1 MIKTEKKWPVR
12 LPMVVGFTTTFL
24 LLSATILWGMHA
36 RISGA
41 VIASG
46 VIQVE
51 TNRQVI
57 QHPEGGVVKNLLVK
71 DGDTVAAGDV
81 LLELDDTQLRSEVAI
96 FKSQLYEI
104 LARKVRLETERDGR
118 DNFLL
123 SSELKELILHE
134 PSVQLLVSGQ
144 ERLFYARTTSLKRRS
159 DQIEE
164 KISQVLNQIS
174 GATAQ
179 LSSLKTQD
187 KLISDE
193 LEDATVL
200 FHKGLSP
207 ASRMSSLRR
216 EHARLTGEVGSITST
231 IAQYRGEIASLRIEK
246 LSLSSS
252 LREEAITAL
261 RDLQVHEVE
270 LKQRLL
276 NSNNTMS
283 KLAVRAP
290 TSGIIY
296 GSKIHALQSVVS
308 PAEPIMYIVPQDQPL
323 IVSAEIEPLHVD
335 QVFVGQA
342 AVVRLLSLDLKT
354 APEIEGKVTRISA
367 DVFSD
372 EASGFSYYQVGIE
385 LTQTELTKLGGQELI
400 PGMPVEAFIRTS
412 ERSPISYLIKPLSI
426 YFFRALRS
434 D

>member
-1 MIKTEKKWPVR
+1 MTKTGKKWPVR
-12 LPMVVGFTTTFL
+12 LPMIVGFTTTLL
-24 LLSATILWGMHA
+24 LLSASILWGMHT

-57 QHPEGGVVKNLLVK
+57 QHPEGGVVKNLRVK

-81 LLELDDTQLRSEVAI
+81 LLELDDTQLRSEIAI
-96 FKSQLYEI
+96 VKSQLHEI

-118 DNFLL
+118 DVFLL
-123 SSELKELILHE
+123 SGELEELILHE

-144 ERLFYARTTSLKRRS
+144 ERLFNARITSLKQRS
-159 DQIEE
+159 EQIDE
-164 KISQVLNQIS
+164 KISQILNQIS
-174 GATAQ
+174 GATSQ
-179 LSSLKTQD
+179 LKSLETQD
-187 KLISDE
+187 RLISDE

-200 FHKGLSP
+200 FRKGLSP
-207 ASRMSSLRR
+207 ASRMSSLKR

-231 IAQYRGEIASLRIEK
+231 IAQYRGEIASLKIEK
-246 LSLSSS
+246 VSLFSN
-252 LREEAITAL
+252 LREEAISAL

-276 NSNNTMS
+276 SSSNTLA

-290 TSGIIY
+290 ASGIIY

-308 PAEPIMYIVPQDQPL
+308 PAEPLMYIVPQDQPL

-342 AVVRLLSLDLKT
+342 AIVRLPSLDLKT
-354 APEIEGKVTRISA
+354 EPEIEGRVIRVSA

-385 LTQTELTKLGGQELI
+385 LTKKELAKLGAQELI
-400 PGMPVEAFIRTS
+400 PGMPVEAFIKTS
-412 ERSPISYLIKPLSI
+412 ERSPVSYLVKPLSV
-426 YFFRALRS
+426 YFSRALRS